1 MAQFKWG
8 GPFSGIDKV
17 ARAPVSGSVA
27 GTFDGTFSADQQQTL
42 SALILQGFVDV
53 VAGLPTTLSE
63 ATSKLDDLSQRLTQ
77 QVTDALSQHG
87 ASGQLTIVMVKLR

>member
-8 GPFSGIDKV
+8 GPFNGMDQV
-17 ARAPVSGSVA
+17 ARAPVSGTVA
-27 GTFDGTFSADQQQTL
+27 GTFDGTFTADQQQTL
-42 SALILQGFVDV
+42 SALILRAFVDV

-63 ATSKLDDLSQRLTQ
+63 ATARLDELSRLLTQ
-77 QVTDALSQHG
+77 QVADVLSQHG